1 MKIKIKPNS
10 YYKGYYDAHYSIW
23 CTDNKY
29 AYCIARKFENGP
41 LTLIKYSRWGT
52 IKNFQDFINISAY
65 YNKIEEI
72 SKEDLFLE
80 LL

>member
-10 YYKGYYDAHYSIW
+10 YYKRYYDDHYTIW
-23 CTDNKY
+23 YTDNKHSY
-29 AYCIARKFENGP
+29 IMAYKYKNKPLEKLDNSLQRFTIDTWEWYINTNKFK
-41 LTLIKYSRWGT
+41 T
-52 IKNFQDFINISAY
+52 
-65 YNKIEEI
+65 EEI

>member
-10 YYKGYYDAHYSIW
+10 YYKRYYDDHYSIW

-41 LTLIKYSRWGT
+41 LTLIKYKRRWGT
-52 IKNFQDFINISAY
+52 VKYWQDYIHSNDY
-65 YNKIEEI
+65 KKVEEI